1 MPPDVSRC
9 AADTNFVVI
18 PCLFFSFFYFFRSSD
33 GRSVFSSFE
42 SVDMMDNVIAF
53 DCKMTIGLAHAKV
66 KEILNL
72 PDSMT
77 DVESPEKIRKP
88 LFCSRYSSENRGCPT
103 NRDHPVLGSRPEV
116 KVLSIVSTQ
125 ELIMIH

>member
-1 MPPDVSRC
+1 
-9 AADTNFVVI
+9 
-18 PCLFFSFFYFFRSSD
+18 
-33 GRSVFSSFE
+33 
-42 SVDMMDNVIAF
+42 MMDDVIAF
-53 DCKMTIGLAHAKV
+53 DCKMMIGLADVKV

-77 DVESPEKIRKP
+77 HVESPDKTRKP
-88 LFCSRYSSENRGCPT
+88 SFCSRYSSENRGCST

-125 ELIMIH
+125 EQIMIH